1 MARQPALVA
10 GRRSSLVHRV
20 PGVELREPREDDWPA
35 ILDLAN
41 RSVRAV
47 PGAGSQEEWLHNR
60 QHPSGPRRHFVAV
73 EAGALLV
80 GYASIETPPGRAE
93 RAVRLFVVA
102 PPERLAEIGPLL
114 YGRIESL
121 LPELRAEEAW
131 LVEYAGDRKLLAFL
145 GERGFRE
152 ARRFRLEDGV
162 ECVVVSKRLG
172 GT

>member
-1 MARQPALVA
+1 
-10 GRRSSLVHRV
+10 
-20 PGVELREPREDDWPA
+20 VELREPREDDWPA
-35 ILDLAN
+35 ILALAN

-60 QHPSGPRRHFVAV
+60 QRPAGLQRHFVAI
-73 EAGALLV
+73 EAGALV
-80 GYASIETPPGRAE
+80 GYASIESPPGRAE
-93 RAVRLFVVA
+93 RGVRLFVVA

-131 LVEYAGDRKLLAFL
+131 LVEYAGDPQLLGFL
-145 GERGFRE
+145 GERGFQE

-162 ECVVVSKRLG
+162 EGVVVSKRLG